1 MKGRSV
7 ALIIT
12 AAAVLA
18 GAGWYRYTPLT
29 LRYKLTISVQH
40 DGKIVAGSG
49 VVDTLFWKHRFLDL
63 WLGQPVWLTDIAGE
77 AVVVDL
83 GPRGRIF
90 ALLTTDP
97 DRPMSNGWPTK
108 IAIVAVQG
116 DKRGPVEDTEAL
128 ARILSVREPRP
139 LPTEDVPLLVKF
151 RDPETPSSLER
162 VDPKNLA
169 ASFGP
174 DVTLVGATV
183 QIVQEGVWPF
193 NRCALQDSC
202 NLPRWL
208 AGEPVT
214 REIDRKLPWLAS
226 MKKAIGVLNLPP
238 HGSRNT
244 IFGNSFSQGIR

>member
-7 ALIIT
+7 ALIIA

-18 GAGWYRYTPLT
+18 GAGWYRYTLDACAA
-29 LRYKLTISVQH
+29 LTISVQD

-49 VVDTLFWKHRFLDL
+49 VVDTLFWKHPFLDL

-128 ARILSVREPRP
+128 ARILSVR
-139 LPTEDVPLLVKF
+139 
-151 RDPETPSSLER
+151 
-162 VDPKNLA
+162 
-169 ASFGP
+169 
-174 DVTLVGATV
+174 
-183 QIVQEGVWPF
+183 
-193 NRCALQDSC
+193 
-202 NLPRWL
+202 
-208 AGEPVT
+208 
-214 REIDRKLPWLAS
+214 
-226 MKKAIGVLNLPP
+226 
-238 HGSRNT
+238 
-244 IFGNSFSQGIR
+244 